1 MNICDLILLRIGHVV
16 EVCTCHLA
24 DTLVGSSD
32 MVCHIGLPDPQGEV
46 EIQGLNPQAIHSGVA
61 GPLGAQGGGQI
72 CRPLILGF

>member
-32 MVCHIGLPDPQGEV
+32 MVCHIGLRLQGEL
-46 EIQGLNPQAIHSGVA
+46 EIQGLNPQPIHAIASD
-61 GPLGAQGGGQI
+61 
-72 CRPLILGF
+72 F